1 MKAIIVEFSLM
12 TRIVVPD
19 NFNIDDMSEEDYDI
33 IREKAVPRF
42 HEKLNQEGIG
52 DLIASVEEDT
62 EMPFGSSNEDE
73 YYQPSFE
80 DENKVLGL
88 ASFEVFASYE
98 VAQKAFPGV
107 EILTYH
113 GDDIEEP
120 TFVDDRYK
128 Q

>member
-1 MKAIIVEFSLM
+1 MKAILVEFSLM

-19 NFNIDDMSEEDYDI
+19 NFNIDDMSDEDYDI

-42 HEKLNQEGIG
+42 HEKLNQEGVG

-73 YYQPSFE
+73 YYQPSF
-80 DENKVLGL
+80 DDLSKVKGL
-88 ASFEVFASYE
+88 SSFEVFASKE

-120 TFVDDRYK
+120 SFVDDRYK